1 MLAGIICFWF
11 LLCSFC
17 FNFFFL
23 GGGKGVWGGGCCGR
37 VVFMGEHLDDI
48 I

>member
-11 LLCSFC
+11 LLCSFYLI
-17 FNFFFL
+17 FFWGE
-23 GGGKGVWGGGCCGR
+23 GGVGGGCCER
-37 VVFMGEHLDDI
+37 VVFMEEHLDDI